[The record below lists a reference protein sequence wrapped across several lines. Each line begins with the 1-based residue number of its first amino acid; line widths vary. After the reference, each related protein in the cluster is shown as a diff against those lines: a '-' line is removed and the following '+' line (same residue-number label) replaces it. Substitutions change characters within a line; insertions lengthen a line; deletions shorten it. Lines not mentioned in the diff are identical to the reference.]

1 MEDIKRKCN
10 SMVNFSKF
18 ISSKKIVS
26 KIITLGYNQCVRD
39 QLSGISVHN
48 MRNNSFTLL
57 SVKNKPFVSRF

>member
-1 MEDIKRKCN
+1 
-10 SMVNFSKF
+10 MVNFSKF

-57 SVKNKPFVSRF
+57 SVKNKPFVS

>member
-39 QLSGISVHN
+39 QLSGISV
-48 MRNNSFTLL
+48 SQYEE
-57 SVKNKPFVSRF
+57 